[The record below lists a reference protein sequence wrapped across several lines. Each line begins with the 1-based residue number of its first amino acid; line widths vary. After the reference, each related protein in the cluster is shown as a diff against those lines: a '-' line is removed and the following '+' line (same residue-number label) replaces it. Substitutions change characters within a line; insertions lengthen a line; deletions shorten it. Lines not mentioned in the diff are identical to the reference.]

1 MLLEKERELLV
12 EYGKKMSAAGLSSGT
27 SGNLSIYNPEAKLMA
42 ITPSGI
48 GYFDTVVEDIVVT
61 DLEAN
66 IVEGTK
72 KPSSEWALHTAF
84 YKNKP
89 ECRAVV
95 HVHSRF
101 CTTFAALNQPIR
113 AVHYVI
119 GDAGVATVPCAPY
132 RTFGSMEL
140 ALEAVEVCG
149 EGNAVLLANHGLIT
163 CGDSLKGAYGLACN
177 MEFIAEIQYRAMSIG
192 QPVVLSDQE
201 MEHVMNEFKHYGQA
215 KKPGEKQC
223 Y

>member
-27 SGNLSIYNPEAKLMA
+27 SGNLSIYNPESKLMA

-48 GYFDTVVEDIVVT
+48 GYFDTVIEDIVIT
-61 DLEAN
+61 DLDAN
-66 IVEGTK
+66 IVEGTR

-95 HVHSRF
+95 HAHSRF

-119 GDAGVATVPCAPY
+119 GDAGTATVPCAPY
-132 RTFGSMEL
+132 RTFGSTEL
-140 ALEAVEVCG
+140 AQEAVEVCG

-163 CGDSLKGAYGLACN
+163 CADSLKGAYGLACN

-192 QPVVLSDQE
+192 TPVVLSDQE
-201 MEHVMNEFKHYGQA
+201 MEHVMDEFKHYGQA
-215 KKPGEKQC
+215 RKPGEKQC